1 MPKMVKKQT
10 LRDKTEQRNVKTS
23 IKMTE
28 REREIVE
35 KKSREHGMSVSRYL
49 SYAGVNLG
57 NLSPANMVQIQNF
70 FNKVYDSIAEMYPE
84 KAERM
89 EKEMN
94 ELWSLL
100 K

>member
-10 LRDKTEQRNVKTS
+10 LRDKAEQRNVKTS

-28 REREIVE
+28 REREIIE

-57 NLSPANMVQIQNF
+57 NMSPADKVQIQNI
-70 FNKVYDSIAEMYPE
+70 FNKVYDTIVEICPEMAEYIE
-84 KAERM
+84 KG
-89 EKEMN
+89 MN
-94 ELWSLL
+94 KLWSL
-100 K
+100 